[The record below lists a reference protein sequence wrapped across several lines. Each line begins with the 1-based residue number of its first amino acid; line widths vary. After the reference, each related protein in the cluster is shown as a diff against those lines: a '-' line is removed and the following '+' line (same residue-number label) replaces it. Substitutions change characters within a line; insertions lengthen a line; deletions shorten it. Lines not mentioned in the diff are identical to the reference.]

1 MGIGDYKTLK
11 KKCLELYNKYVTS
24 DGKKRNDLTIR
35 KDNKDFIKERAYLE
49 STVTGL
55 KEKFTKN
62 AKVSL

>member
-1 MGIGDYKTLK
+1 LAIGDYKNLK